1 MFNDKLILYLAVIF
15 PTVFSFACNV
25 RSVKNKAMIVKDYV
39 VDNDIDIMA
48 LAETWL

>member
-15 PTVFSFACNV
+15 QLCLLNV